1 MNIYQWEATHFAIP
15 ANNMY
20 RRAAVAA
27 NRPLVC
33 ACNAYSWLH
42 RRGFG
47 LCQLGT
53 ATYFKPVLLNSLN
66 RKTREISLEIQQQRN
81 RT

>member
-1 MNIYQWEATHFAIP
+1 MSWPCTVFALP

-20 RRAAVAA
+20 RRAMVTA

-33 ACNAYSWLH
+33 ACNAHSWLH

-53 ATYFKPVLLNSLN
+53 ASRFDAAYLNFIN
-66 RKTREISLEIQQQRN
+66 RYTREISLEIQQQRS